1 MLSILQKVTSKVI
14 CIVDKNEY
22 TYNDGKEAYKVF
34 KGRYIINSIYLREDY
49 IVIELSEIIDSKEWR
64 EEYKQQFGEEPSFF

>member
-1 MLSILQKVTSKVI
+1 MLSVLQKVTSNVI
-14 CIVDKNEY
+14 CIVDENEY
-22 TYNDGKEAYKVF
+22 IYKSGKDAYKVF

-64 EEYKQQFGEEPSFF
+64 EEYKQQFGEVPSFF